1 MEDLHGKA
9 IYDYYKGDHGSLL
22 MVNNTYGEPEEMPID
37 YFFRDQED
45 FSDLE
50 NMAISMC
57 YGKILDIGAGA
68 GAHSLF
74 MQALEIDISAIEK
87 SPGCIST
94 LEQSGMK
101 QLFHG
106 DFQGHQGKYDTLL
119 VLMCGLGIIGKLDN
133 LSQFLNTCKGLLN
146 EGGQILVD
154 SSDITYLYED
164 GLQKPAHY
172 FGELS
177 FQYEYKN
184 EKGEWFDW
192 VYIDQ
197 DTLKEKVSQQGLQI
211 EILFNDDSDQYLARI
226 FGF

>member
-9 IYDYYKGDHGSLL
+9 IYDYYKGDHESLL

-184 EKGEWFDW
+184 DKGEWFDW